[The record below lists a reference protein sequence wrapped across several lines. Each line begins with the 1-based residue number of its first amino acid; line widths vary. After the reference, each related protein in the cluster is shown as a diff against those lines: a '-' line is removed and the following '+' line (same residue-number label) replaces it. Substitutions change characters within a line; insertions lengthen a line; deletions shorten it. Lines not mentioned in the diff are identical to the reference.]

1 MALTRLGT
9 KDGLHMIEEVYG
21 VAECIILRII
31 KEFCKMVRLHL
42 QKKKLFKFQTKSYLD
57 FTKEFA

>member
-42 QKKKLFKFQTKSYLD
+42 QKKSYSNFKRNHT
-57 FTKEFA
+57 